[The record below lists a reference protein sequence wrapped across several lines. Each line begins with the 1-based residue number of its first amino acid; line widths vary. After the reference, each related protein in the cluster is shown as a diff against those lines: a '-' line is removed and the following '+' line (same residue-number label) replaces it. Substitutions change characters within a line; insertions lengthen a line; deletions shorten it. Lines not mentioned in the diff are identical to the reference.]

1 MRRVNTI
8 VGFLAGLYLFTSCK
22 SQDSGGGAPV
32 RGPGK
37 SPATVNCNVP
47 NPPAS
52 CGDANSSTTS
62 TTTGTTSTTG
72 IPNTVVPNCS
82 VASTSTTCPTITGCM
97 WTGVACVPTMLPTV
111 PTTTTGTTGTPAGTT
126 TASQSGFCT
135 PLETQAEC
143 ASAPGCDWN
152 GSSCTLTGMTAAP
165 QPKSCTALSTAA
177 KCAAG
182 ITCHWTGTVCNRP
195 SVALN
200 TTFAFGDGL
209 SNVGTPGNP
218 TINCNFSL
226 LFQTDGNLAIF
237 QGSNIL
243 WTSKT
248 PGLGGNKFTF
258 QSDGNT
264 VIYNPTKVLWSTGTA
279 ASATKAPAYLLL
291 SQAGNLAVLT
301 SSNMIL
307 WDSKSTVAGCY

>member
-1 MRRVNTI
+1 MRHVNII
-8 VGFLAGLYLFTSCK
+8 VGFLAGLYLFTACK
-22 SQDSGGGAPV
+22 QDSGGGAPV
-32 RGPGK
+32 RGPSN
-37 SPATVNCNVP
+37 SPATINCNVP

-62 TTTGTTSTTG
+62 TTTDTTG
-72 IPNTVVPNCS
+72 IPNTVVPNCF
-82 VASTSTTCPTITGCM
+82 VATTSTACPAITGCM
-97 WTGVACVPTMLPTV
+97 WTGVACVPTTLPTI
-111 PTTTTGTTGTPAGTT
+111 PTTTGTTGTPAGTT

-226 LFQTDGNLAIF
+226 I
-237 QGSNIL
+237 
-243 WTSKT
+243 
-248 PGLGGNKFTF
+248 F
-258 QSDGNT
+258 QSDGNLVIFQGANPIWSKNPVNKNAAT
-264 VIYNPTKVLWSTGTA
+264 FKFTSDGRAGIYN
-279 ASATKAPAYLLL
+279 SANALIWPVSDNSKTDGKGALYLLL
-291 SQAGNLAVLT
+291 SQAGNLAVLN